1 MDTSPTLLTQGK
13 VCPLPQV
20 ARGVGGGQ
28 GEGHLSPTNNII
40 WQMGGRKN
48 HACILGLSHPTSTS
62 IDKVSSTVDSGS
74 TFLSVA
80 AGKRRVSSFAS
91 YRQQGQGGRESFPCP
106 HYYTADKGGSTGH
119 APLSPSGIAHPCPLL
134 QGQL

>member
-20 ARGVGGGQ
+20 ARGVCGEQ
-28 GEGHLSPTNNII
+28 GEGHLSPANNII

-48 HACILGLSHPTSTS
+48 HDCILGLSHPTSTS
-62 IDKVSSTVDSGS
+62 IDRVSSTVDSGS